1 MQYNRLLIFRTLMC
15 FAFLVSLLMEYN
27 SAVSLIESIVI
38 FIFKYL
44 EISV

>member
-1 MQYNRLLIFRTLMC
+1 
-15 FAFLVSLLMEYN
+15 MEYN